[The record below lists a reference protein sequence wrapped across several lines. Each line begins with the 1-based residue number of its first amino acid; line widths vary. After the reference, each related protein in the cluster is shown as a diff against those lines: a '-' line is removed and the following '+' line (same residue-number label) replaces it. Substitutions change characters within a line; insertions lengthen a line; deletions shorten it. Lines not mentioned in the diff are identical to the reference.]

1 MHISDKVIE
10 STTKAIDGLLWD
22 NHKDIEEAYCNEEDT
37 VTIAISIKYGIA
49 PKGSGIGIET
59 GINFVKE
66 RIKQKTS
73 VIVDDKQV
81 PLFADDDTRVTR
93 IK

>member
-22 NHKDIEEAYCNEEDT
+22 NHKDIEEAYCNEEESIS
-37 VTIAISIKYGIA
+37 IAITIKYGL
-49 PKGSGIGIET
+49 PKRGQGIGIET
-59 GINFVKE
+59 TLNFVKE
-66 RIKQKTS
+66 RVKQKS
-73 VIVDDKQV
+73 VTVVDDKQV